1 MGPALRAFL
10 GVAATEGGEAK
21 GDAADRCAADR
32 GAAVRGAAD
41 RGAADRGKAEEG
53 ATNGGAAEAFGARD
67 LAAAAER
74 LMDGSSAHSGLA
86 AGNPP
91 GGLGAN
97 KRTVHYLFSVRNM
110 FFALGGYW
118 PVSTPSGR
126 F

>member
-32 GAAVRGAAD
+32 GATD
-41 RGAADRGKAEEG
+41 RGAAEEG

-110 FFALGGYW
+110 FFALGGCC
-118 PVSTPSGR
+118 PNSGPGVLI
-126 F
+126 